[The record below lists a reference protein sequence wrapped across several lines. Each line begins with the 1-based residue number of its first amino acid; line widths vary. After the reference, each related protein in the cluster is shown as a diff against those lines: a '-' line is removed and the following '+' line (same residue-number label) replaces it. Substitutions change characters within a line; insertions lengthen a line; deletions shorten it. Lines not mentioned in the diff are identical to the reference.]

1 MGSIHE
7 KPILKKSRDTTPLTY
22 RIYKEMTKNFK
33 SKPFGKDRQN
43 VKPVSSPYDANQ
55 FKFYRDTVPLWRRS
69 FEVKIIACLLGGSG
83 VRASGHLPTGSAQ
96 EGGIQGENITIL
108 FILKYCIRW
117 KKLRGDGGFYIVEY
131 QNF

>member
-33 SKPFGKDRQN
+33 SEPFGKDRQN

-55 FKFYRDTVPLWRRS
+55 F
-69 FEVKIIACLLGGSG
+69 I
-83 VRASGHLPTGSAQ
+83 
-96 EGGIQGENITIL
+96 
-108 FILKYCIRW
+108 FIVTLSLYGDDR
-117 KKLRGDGGFYIVEY
+117 LR
-131 QNF
+131 